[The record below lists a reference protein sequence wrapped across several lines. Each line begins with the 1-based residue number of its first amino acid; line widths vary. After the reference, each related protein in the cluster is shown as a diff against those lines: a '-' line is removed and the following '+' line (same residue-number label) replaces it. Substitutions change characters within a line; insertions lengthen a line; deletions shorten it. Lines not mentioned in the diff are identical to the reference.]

1 MGKKGKGK
9 GKVVDPAVAAAEA
22 RRKQLVE
29 KADALAAAASQEEQR
44 QAAYEREK
52 TMTNHAWV
60 AERESLRRSK
70 HVLRAKEAQ
79 LGKLRDEAEGEV
91 SVQKQKLK
99 HLLLEQRETYVR
111 ARYDDVVRVCA
122 AAATHPPLDY

>member
-60 AERESLRRSK
+60 AERESLLRSK

-122 AAATHPPLDY
+122 AAATRHY